1 MGLAAQICSSSTIV
15 PLAPMVERSR
25 VESDAA
31 LLKAQI
37 LLPLQI
43 KIKMIGSKE
52 DVLIM
57 DVRDS
62 RRFQAWY
69 LETSAEM
76 NRISGIC

>member
-1 MGLAAQICSSSTIV
+1 ML
-15 PLAPMVERSR
+15 ERSG

-52 DVLIM
+52 HVLIM
-57 DVRDS
+57 DVRES

-69 LETSAEM
+69 IETSVEM